1 MSLLADLLSKIKQP
15 QSKREVPPN
24 LVNIV
29 QGSRKSSN
37 RRRVILLSVM
47 TAVSVTAGLSLV
59 YFTKTLPEKSVSDIS
74 ITNQERPA
82 MPAGQIEAGTNL
94 PRADNSSP
102 DTPLTPLDRGEL
114 SPPLKKGV
122 AEGFSDEKEKSAKLN
137 LPQEDK
143 ENKDTYAPEK
153 ILDEKKEPAW
163 SLRVSP
169 AKHIAP
175 DVDSFLY
182 SAREFE
188 MKKNYPKALENYK
201 RALEMDR
208 DNFVVMNSIAY
219 ILLEMNLT
227 DESVRYSRMA
237 IDNNKDYVPALI
249 NLGIAH
255 AKSGNTALAEDYL
268 DRASRLEP
276 DNKGIIINLAIL
288 YERQKD
294 YDRKRYRGWA
304 PLPKMRSRQLC
315 LSLVYWKK
323 ACRSCYEQKNRQNF
337 SPKRTTR
344 WSLRSRPIHHCLPD
358 WHLYYHHQLDT
369 PRRLNRHLP
378 VG

>member
-47 TAVSVTAGLSLV
+47 TAVSVTAGLFLV

-82 MPAGQIEAGTNL
+82 MPAGQIEAGTNMAG
-94 PRADNSSP
+94 ADNPS
-102 DTPLTPLDRGEL
+102 LVKGAQENVKGENPLDTREL
-114 SPPLKKGV
+114 SPPLKKGDLG
-122 AEGFSDEKEKSAKLN
+122 GFPNGKEKPAKLS
-137 LPQEDK
+137 LPPEDK
-143 ENKDTYAPEK
+143 ESGDTYAPEK

-255 AKSGNTALAEDYL
+255 AKSGNTPLAEDYL
-268 DRASRLEP
+268 IRASRLEP
-276 DNKGIIINLAIL
+276 DNRNIIINLAIL

-294 YDRKRYRGWA
+294 YDRASEYFTKLIKLGDVEGSLGLARIYEMQGRIGEALKLYRVVYEHGSIDD
-304 PLPKMRSRQLC
+304 KTR
-315 LSLVYWKK
+315 SLVRQRIVTLQKK
-323 ACRSCYEQKNRQNF
+323 KQ
-337 SPKRTTR
+337 T
-344 WSLRSRPIHHCLPD
+344 
-358 WHLYYHHQLDT
+358 
-369 PRRLNRHLP
+369 
-378 VG
+378 